1 MNIDHLLTVALTA
14 IVGGVVSYFW
24 RKFTEKVEKQQKET
38 DALKKG
44 LQSLLRYK
52 IIDIYNQYDK
62 QGWIPV
68 YALQGLQAIYLAYED
83 LGENGVIDAL
93 MDHLKQLPNHPPM
106 EVKENEFH

>member
-1 MNIDHLLTVALTA
+1 MSIDHIITVAITGL
-14 IVGGVVSYFW
+14 VGGAISFCW
-24 RKFTEKVEKQQKET
+24 KKFTERIEKQQRET

-93 MDHLKQLPNHPPM
+93 MEHLKKLPNHPPV